1 MNVYKMPV
9 LSSKSPAKREITEV
23 QRNLL
28 VKEVN
33 ADLALLEESMGFD
46 CSKWHI
52 Q

>member
-1 MNVYKMPV
+1 MPV
-9 LSSKSPAKREITEV
+9 LSSKAPAKREITDV

-28 VKEVN
+28 AKEVN
-33 ADLALLEESMGFD
+33 ADLALLEEATGFD